1 MATLTDRTVEYPSYS
16 VSVNSNYTENVLDF
30 FGAIFGG
37 NGEGFLQFLSMAWSV
52 WSVIAFVLS
61 AIFIYGIIY
70 SYIRINEYGEMKT
83 KQFAEEERLWRELN
97 DPDQGNR
104 RWRDVEEHVQSNNPN
119 DWKLAI
125 IEADVMLEQML
136 EEAGFAGTTI
146 ADRLRSASSRS
157 FVTIDDAWQA
167 HRVRNQI
174 AHGGTDFVLTQ
185 KMAQTTIVQYR
196 KVFEEFGVV

>member
-16 VSVNSNYTENVLDF
+16 LSVNSGYTDNVVAF
-30 FGAIFGG
+30 FNLIFGS
-37 NGEGFLQFLSMAWSV
+37 NGEGILQFLSTVWSV
-52 WSVIAFVLS
+52 WSLIAFILS
-61 AIFIYGIIY
+61 GLFIYGIIY
-70 SYIRINEYGEMKT
+70 SYIRVSEYGEIKT
-83 KQFAEEERLWRELN
+83 KQIVEEERLWRELN

-104 RWRDVEEHVQSNNPN
+104 RWREVEEHVQSDNPN

-146 ADRLRSASSRS
+146 ADRMRSASTRS
-157 FVTIDDAWQA
+157 FATLDDAWQA

-185 KMAQTTIVQYR
+185 KMAQATIIQYR
-196 KVFEEFGVV
+196 KVFMEFGVV